1 MAIIDATTGPYGL
14 VVDYFLGEVEVV
26 VKPLNGVLAKVPE
39 YVGAA
44 IMGDGKTVLV
54 VNPER
59 LFSLPHA
66 AQVEPSDLAVAVPS

>member
-1 MAIIDATTGPYGL
+1 
-14 VVDYFLGEVEVV
+14 
-26 VKPLNGVLAKVPE
+26 VLAKVPE